1 MIKYVFFDLDGTIV
15 NSSEGIINAY
25 KTALKHF
32 DIEADE
38 KFISD
43 FLIGPPLKLAFI
55 KYFNLDEEKVEEAI
69 KVFRKYYSGKGVNE
83 NCLYDGIK
91 ELFENLK
98 SKEKTLIIATSKP
111 TIFTEKIL
119 ERHDVKKYFDFISGA
134 TLDDTRIKKGDII
147 KYAIENMNISNLE
160 ECIMVGDKSQD
171 IEGAKQNNMK
181 AIGVTYGFGTKEEL
195 ETSGAT
201 YIVDN
206 VKDINDIL

>member
-1 MIKYVFFDLDGTIV
+1 MIKYIFFDLDGTIV

-32 DIEADE
+32 NIEIDD
-38 KFISD
+38 KFVSD
-43 FLIGPPLKLAFI
+43 FLIGPPLKPAFM
-55 KYFNLDEEKVEEAI
+55 KYFNLNEEETKSAI
-69 KVFRKYYSGKGVNE
+69 KIFRKYYSEKGVNQ
-83 NCLYDGIK
+83 NCLYEGIK
-91 ELFENLK
+91 ELFESLK
-98 SKEKTLIIATSKP
+98 RKGKTLIISTSKP

-119 ERHDVKKYFDFISGA
+119 ERHKVKQYFDFISGA

-147 KYAIENMNISNLE
+147 RYAIQNMNISNLE

-171 IEGAKQNNMK
+171 VEGAKQNNMK